1 MNCKQCDVKVD
12 DHRARLGYSECT
24 DCSTVVKYSAHT
36 VYPHKTGGY
45 VQPVTS
51 DQSEDLKRLDRRS
64 VRGMKTARGQ
74 WASGSWD
81 QWLKQYWK
89 DKYNPK
95 PQRTVTYVPI
105 IENKLMTNN
114 ELRDIINEEYNKSG
128 YYRACEK
135 LQSLFQDDEITL
147 IQKSTYMNQLA
158 QIQVLPKKIRKTV
171 ALR

>member
-1 MNCKQCDVKVD
+1 
-12 DHRARLGYSECT
+12 
-24 DCSTVVKYSAHT
+24 
-36 VYPHKTGGY
+36 
-45 VQPVTS
+45 VTS